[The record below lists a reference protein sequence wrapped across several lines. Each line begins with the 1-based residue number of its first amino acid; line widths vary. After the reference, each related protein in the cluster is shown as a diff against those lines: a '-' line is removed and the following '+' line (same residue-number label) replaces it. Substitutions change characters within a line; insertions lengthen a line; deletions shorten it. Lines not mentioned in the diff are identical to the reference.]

1 MMQETLNEQTLAMLD
16 EASEGITTLFEKYGV
31 TEEDM
36 EKALEKGAQITLAQL
51 CPDLAKQAA

>member
-1 MMQETLNEQTLAMLD
+1 MTQETQNDQTLAMLD

-36 EKALEKGAQITLAQL
+36 EKALEKGAKISHTLL
-51 CPDLAKQAA
+51 YPELVE